1 MMRMIMMKESW
12 SRIAALIERD
22 LRRFRRSPTLIV
34 VSMIFPLV
42 QLVILGYAFG
52 GKIKNINVGV
62 VDQDYREPAVRLKGM
77 LNAVTV
83 NAQTFKSIP
92 YYDLGLAM
100 GDLRNGRIDAVVNIP
115 PDFSRYVLS
124 GADPRVALIV
134 DNTDQFSSSALTS
147 SLTELLQAF
156 NPKPSVSRQTREA
169 TLSVVEVYPY
179 VPYIQFLLPGTIVL
193 AIFVTCMIG
202 GGIIYIDDKARG
214 LHEGYLVTPLTK
226 FDLIMGFNLA
236 GAIKAVLSGFVLVTL
251 GSLIAGIAN
260 PLDPLRLVRM
270 LLLVALTALALVS
283 MMFLIMV
290 RVSDPLVPR
299 AIFGVLNTLLFFPS
313 GAVYPI
319 NAFPAWMKIIT
330 VIDPFTY
337 AVDGFK
343 SLLLKNTGLAAI
355 AGDMFFLAL
364 FSLLAMAAATRL
376 FRRSL

>member
-1 MMRMIMMKESW
+1 MMRMNMMKESW

-77 LNAVTV
+77 LNAVAV
-83 NAQTFKSIP
+83 NAQTFKPIP

-115 PDFSRYVLS
+115 PDFSRYALS

-147 SLTELLQAF
+147 SLTELLQAY
-156 NPKPSVSRQTREA
+156 NAKPPVSRQTREA

-251 GSLIAGIAN
+251 GSLIAGIPN

-319 NAFPAWMKIIT
+319 NAFPAWMKVIT
-330 VIDPFTY
+330 VMDPFTY

-343 SLLLKNTGLAAI
+343 SLLLKNTGLGAI

-376 FRRSL
+376 FRRAL